1 MKQETHEFKLSAEQ
15 LDYLRR
21 AFSQDESFANLLNCS
36 SASGG
41 KKSVVRL
48 SRDDVQ
54 RLRDRLT
61 EQLARIGFD
70 RDYALTPQGQLLE
83 ELIDQFCLS

>member
-1 MKQETHEFKLSAEQ
+1 MKQETHEFTLSAEQ

-21 AFSQDESFANLLNCS
+21 AFLHDESFANLLNCS
-36 SASGG
+36 STSGG
-41 KKSVVRL
+41 KKSVIRL